1 MQKNYILSNDTIIR
15 KTTIADIPQLREIF
29 VIARQFMAN
38 TGNPSQ
44 WVDGFPSDE
53 QLTQDIENGDSYVVE
68 KDEKVVATFVLR
80 GGIDPTYNIIYE
92 GKWLNDKPYGV
103 IHRIAAVERGKGV
116 ASFCI
121 KWCLERMPNI
131 RIDTHKDNIPMQKTI
146 LKNGFQY
153 CGIIFTNNGTERLAY
168 QSIV

>member
-29 VIARQFMAN
+29 DIARQFMAN

-44 WVDGFPSDE
+44 WVDGYPSDE

-92 GKWLNDKPYGV
+92 GKWLNDKPYGT
-103 IHRIAAVERGKGV
+103 IHRM
-116 ASFCI
+116 ASDGAISGLLEKTMPFC
-121 KWCLERMPNI
+121 LSLTDNV
-131 RIDTHKDNIPMQKTI
+131 RIDTHADNEPMQRAVTRYGFRHCGVI
-146 LKNGFQY
+146 YVADGSPREAFQY
-153 CGIIFTNNGTERLAY
+153 SR
-168 QSIV
+168 

>member
-1 MQKNYILSNDTIIR
+1 MEIR
-15 KTTIADIPQLREIF
+15 LAKIEALDKIKEIYDSAKT
-29 VIARQFMAN
+29 FMDKC
-38 TGNPSQ
+38 GNQSQ
-44 WVDGFPSDE
+44 WINGYPQKELLAKNITDGDLYICAEEDKIVGVFCFFKNAD
-53 QLTQDIENGDSYVVE
+53 
-68 KDEKVVATFVLR
+68 
-80 GGIDPTYNIIYE
+80 DPTYRKIYN

-103 IHRIAAVERGKGV
+103 IHRIAVVERGKGV

-131 RIDTHKDNIPMQKTI
+131 RIDTHKDNILMQKTI